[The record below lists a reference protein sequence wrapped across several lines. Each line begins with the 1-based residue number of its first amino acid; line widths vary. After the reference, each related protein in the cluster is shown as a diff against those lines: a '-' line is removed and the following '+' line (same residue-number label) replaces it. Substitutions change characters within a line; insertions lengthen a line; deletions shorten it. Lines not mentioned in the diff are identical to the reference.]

1 MIEIS
6 VLTLTQIIIKFIKL
20 KNLHKILQINTTYVH
35 TNLYLMYN
43 NFCDM
48 V

>member
-1 MIEIS
+1 MGPKKS
-6 VLTLTQIIIKFIKL
+6 QLNHKCNLKTKYKL
-20 KNLHKILQINTTYVH
+20 IH